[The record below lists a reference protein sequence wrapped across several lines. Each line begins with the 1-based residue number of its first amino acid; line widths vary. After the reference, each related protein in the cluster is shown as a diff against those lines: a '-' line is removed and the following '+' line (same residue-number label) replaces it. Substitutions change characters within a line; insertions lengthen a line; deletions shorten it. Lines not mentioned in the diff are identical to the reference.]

1 MGNVANT
8 CNLVVTCGLIG
19 IRAHSSYAMP
29 FNPPPCKAAAAQA
42 EACSKQAF
50 SAART
55 LVWNLQ
61 KAERVLDSL
70 TRRMPSKHGCCT
82 SSFAFCL
89 QHTRK
94 KHRQEPPELRLYFL
108 LF

>member
-1 MGNVANT
+1 MPSGT
-8 CNLVVTCGLIG
+8 
-19 IRAHSSYAMP
+19 AHPSSALP
-29 FNPPPCKAAAAQA
+29 FQPFTTAPCKAVAAQA
-42 EACSKQAF
+42 EACSKQAC
-50 SAART
+50 SAAHT

-94 KHRQEPPELRLYFL
+94 KHWQEPPELRLYFL
-108 LF
+108 LS